1 MGMERKGR
9 GELHAVLRRMEDGI
23 YRAEYT
29 GELNPENPDE
39 RAFPDFHV
47 STSLQ
52 SVKLWVEQ
60 MAQGMGYSRVVW
72 DGLPPN

>member
-1 MGMERKGR
+1 
-9 GELHAVLRRMEDGI
+9 MEDGM

-39 RAFPDFHV
+39 REFPDFHV
-47 STSLQ
+47 SISMA

-72 DGLPPN
+72 DRLPPG